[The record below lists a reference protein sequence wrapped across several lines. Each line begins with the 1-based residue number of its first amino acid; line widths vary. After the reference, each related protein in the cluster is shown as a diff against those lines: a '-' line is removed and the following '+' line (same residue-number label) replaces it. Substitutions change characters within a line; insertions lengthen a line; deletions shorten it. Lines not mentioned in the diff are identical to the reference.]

1 MKVLGYVNRFSRG
14 IYRVQKE
21 FNGMYKPSGLNRPWP
36 NVLNFEVYCYTL
48 PSIAPYVPGP
58 TYSTSKG
65 ARGLEQLKWSPESVD
80 MDSYD
85 VTIPFIRMVIG
96 PMNFIQGAMRNA
108 ARGNYRPIYSEPISQ
123 GTRSRLAV
131 TLRGVQLTV
140 LHAVRQPVRVHAQDR
155 IAPVYRLHPHHV
167 G

>member
-1 MKVLGYVNRFSRG
+1 
-14 IYRVQKE
+14 
-21 FNGMYKPSGLNRPWP
+21 MYKPSGLNRPWP

-108 ARGNYRPIYSEPISQ
+108 ARGNYRPIYSEPIAKHPLPASCYS
-123 GTRSRLAV
+123 TRCSTHRSTCCADS
-131 TLRGVQLTV
+131 
-140 LHAVRQPVRVHAQDR
+140 PVRVHAQDR